1 MPLHIIRNDITCMP
15 VDAVVNA
22 TDTSLSGAGGVD
34 AAIHRAAG
42 PALAEACAALG
53 GCKTGCAKITPGFAL
68 PARYIIHTVGPLW
81 DGETQDAP
89 ALLASCY
96 RSALQLAKAHGCA
109 SIAFPL
115 IGSGTFGCPKAL
127 ALQTA
132 IHAIGAFL
140 LEDEMLV
147 YLVVFD
153 TAAYRLSEQLFAD
166 IASYID
172 DRYAA
177 EAACESAAQYSAR
190 RPRQARC
197 GNAPLPPSSAPVLR
211 CVENDAQ
218 TAPKETAKRKNC
230 TAPSPDVS
238 LDALLARLDESFSE
252 MLLRKIDERG
262 MTDAQCYKKA
272 NIDRKLF
279 SKIRSDPLYR
289 PSKATAIAFCLALEL
304 PLPEMRQMLEKAG
317 FALSHAS
324 KFDLIV
330 EYFVSRGNYSV
341 FEINE
346 ALFAFDQSLIGA

>member
-140 LEDEMLV
+140 LGDEMLV

-177 EAACESAAQYSAR
+177 EAECGSARSTAPAVRVRPDAGTRPFRRRPLPCSGVWRTTR
-190 RPRQARC
+190 RPRQRKRQNART
-197 GNAPLPPSSAPVLR
+197 AQRRPPMFRSTR
-211 CVENDAQ
+211 CW
-218 TAPKETAKRKNC
+218 
-230 TAPSPDVS
+230 
-238 LDALLARLDESFSE
+238 
-252 MLLRKIDERG
+252 
-262 MTDAQCYKKA
+262 
-272 NIDRKLF
+272 
-279 SKIRSDPLYR
+279 
-289 PSKATAIAFCLALEL
+289 
-304 PLPEMRQMLEKAG
+304 
-317 FALSHAS
+317 HAS
-324 KFDLIV
+324 MKASPKCSC
-330 EYFVSRGNYSV
+330 ERSMN
-341 FEINE
+341 
-346 ALFAFDQSLIGA
+346 AA